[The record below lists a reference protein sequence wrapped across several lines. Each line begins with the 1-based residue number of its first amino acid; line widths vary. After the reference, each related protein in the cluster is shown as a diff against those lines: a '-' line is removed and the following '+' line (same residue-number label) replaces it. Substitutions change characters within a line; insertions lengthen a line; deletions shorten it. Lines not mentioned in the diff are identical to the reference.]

1 MVKKGA
7 SMTTVLIIEDNPD
20 HVNIASRVL
29 SAAGYEVITASDAET
44 GLQMA
49 TAYHPDIIMLD
60 LGLPDLDGQT
70 LLGQIRRV
78 PKLDDVPVVAVT
90 GWPIETGSRMA
101 KAYGFDG
108 YISKPLNFRTLGE
121 QIAAFLPDEKA

>member
-1 MVKKGA
+1 
-7 SMTTVLIIEDNPD
+7 MTTVLIIEDNPD
-20 HVNIASRVL
+20 HVSIASRVL
-29 SAAGYEVITASDAET
+29 SASGYEVLTASDAET

-49 TAYHPDIIMLD
+49 TAYHPDMIMLD

-90 GWPIETGSRMA
+90 AWPFETGSRMA
-101 KAYGFDG
+101 EAYGFDG
-108 YISKPLNFRTLGE
+108 YISKPLNFKTLGE
-121 QIAAFLPDEKA
+121 QVASFLPNERA

>member
-1 MVKKGA
+1 
-7 SMTTVLIIEDNPD
+7 MTMVLIIEDNPD

-29 SAAGYEVITASDAET
+29 TAAGYEVLTASDAET

-49 TAYHPDIIMLD
+49 TVHHPDVIMLD

-90 GWPIETGSRMA
+90 GWPLETGSRMA
-101 KAYGFDG
+101 EAYGFDG
-108 YISKPLNFRTLGE
+108 YISKPLNFKTLGE
-121 QIAAFLPDEKA
+121 QIASFVPGERA